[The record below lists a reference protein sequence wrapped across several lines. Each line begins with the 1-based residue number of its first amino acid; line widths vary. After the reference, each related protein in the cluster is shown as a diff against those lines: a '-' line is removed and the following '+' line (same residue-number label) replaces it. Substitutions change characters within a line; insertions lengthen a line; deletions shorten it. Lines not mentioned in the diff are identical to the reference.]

1 MEKILQP
8 THKQLRRIAAIRS
21 AEQIT
26 QMSVASIS
34 LLTSDFDEQIVR
46 MIIARIPTAEEQL
59 KGLNSIKKSF
69 DHLYLIEEDFDG
81 TYYTRDL
88 PTYFGELILD
98 LELGILVTAPSSPV
112 ETPTE
117 EATPADWIATGKC
130 INETLE
136 ISEYLMQD
144 LLCMMSTLSKER
156 IEMLNSMRNGMLKKL
171 TDELS
176 SCQARNKELESTVDR
191 LMAEIAQLKLE
202 EQESLEPSPYQKAMA
217 YENVIYYIA
226 SRPLKH
232 KREDLINMLEAL
244 LPKEMHAKLRND
256 IEEKVEA
263 RDAEKASKRRK
274 SKASARLTPQITA
287 QAGSTINIIDGTNIN
302 HAENVS
308 SK

>member
-26 QMSVASIS
+26 KMSVASIS
-34 LLTSDFDEQIVR
+34 LLTSDFEEQIVR

-98 LELGILVTAPSSPV
+98 LELGILVTAAPSPV
-112 ETPTE
+112 EAPTE
-117 EATPADWIATGKC
+117 ETTPADWITAAQS
-130 INETLE
+130 IRESLE
-136 ISEYLMQD
+136 YQHK
-144 LLCMMSTLSKER
+144 LLCDTLQTMETTSKEG
-156 IEMLNSMRNGMLKKL
+156 ITQLNSMRNGMLKKL
-171 TDELS
+171 TDELDA
-176 SCQARNKELESTVDR
+176 CKARNKELEALVDG
-191 LMAEIAQLKLE
+191 LKEEMAQLKLE

-274 SKASARLTPQITA
+274 SKASARIIA
-287 QAGSTINIIDGTNIN
+287 QSGSTVNIIDGTNIN
-302 HAENVS
+302 HADNVS

>member
-98 LELGILVTAPSSPV
+98 LELGILVTAAPSPV
-112 ETPTE
+112 EAPTE
-117 EATPADWIATGKC
+117 ETTPADWITAAQS
-130 INETLE
+130 IRESLE
-136 ISEYLMQD
+136 YQHK
-144 LLCMMSTLSKER
+144 LLCDTLQTMETTSKEG
-156 IEMLNSMRNGMLKKL
+156 ITQLNSMRNGMLKKL

-176 SCQARNKELESTVDR
+176 SCQARNKELESTVNG
-191 LMAEIAQLKLE
+191 LTEEIAQLKSQ
-202 EQESLEPSPYQKAMA
+202 EQQIAEPSPYQKAMA
-217 YENVIYYIA
+217 YENVVNYIA
-226 SRPLKH
+226 RRSSNS
-232 KREDLINMLEAL
+232 KREEFINMFEAL
-244 LPKEMHAKLRND
+244 LPKEMHAKLRDD
-256 IEEKVEA
+256 IDEKVEA
-263 RDAEKASKRRK
+263 IKAKKSSKRK
-274 SKASARLTPQITA
+274 SKTSARIIA
-287 QAGSTINIIDGTNIN
+287 QSGSTVNIIDGTNIN
-302 HAENVS
+302 HADNVS

>member
-26 QMSVASIS
+26 KMSVASIS
-34 LLTSDFDEQIVR
+34 LLTSDFEEQIVR

-117 EATPADWIATGKC
+117 EATPADWITAAQN
-130 INETLE
+130 IRESLE
-136 ISEYLMQD
+136 YQHK
-144 LLCMMSTLSKER
+144 LLCDTLQTMETTSKEG
-156 IEMLNSMRNGMLKKL
+156 ITQLNSMRNGMLKKL

-176 SCQARNKELESTVDR
+176 SCQARNQELESTVNG
-191 LMAEIAQLKLE
+191 LTEEIAQLKSQ
-202 EQESLEPSPYQKAMA
+202 EQQIAEPSPYQKAMA
-217 YENVIYYIA
+217 YENVVNYIA
-226 SRPLKH
+226 RRSSNS
-232 KREDLINMLEAL
+232 KREEFINMFEAL
-244 LPKEMHAKLRND
+244 LPKEMHAKLRDD
-256 IEEKVEA
+256 IDEKVEA
-263 RDAEKASKRRK
+263 IKAKKSSKRK
-274 SKASARLTPQITA
+274 SKTSARITPQITA
-287 QAGSTINIIDGTNIN
+287 QPGSTINIIDGTNIN

>member
-26 QMSVASIS
+26 KMSVASIS
-34 LLTSDFDEQIVR
+34 LLTSDFEEQIVR

-98 LELGILVTAPSSPV
+98 LELGILVTAAPSPV
-112 ETPTE
+112 EAPTE
-117 EATPADWIATGKC
+117 ETTPADWITAAQS
-130 INETLE
+130 IRESLE
-136 ISEYLMQD
+136 YQHK
-144 LLCMMSTLSKER
+144 LLCDTLQTMETTSKEG
-156 IEMLNSMRNGMLKKL
+156 ITQLNSMRNGMLKKL
-171 TDELS
+171 TDELDA
-176 SCQARNKELESTVDR
+176 CKARNKELEALVDG
-191 LMAEIAQLKLE
+191 LKEEMAQLKLE

-217 YENVIYYIA
+217 YENVVNYIA
-226 SRPLKH
+226 RRSSNN
-232 KREDLINMLEAL
+232 KREEFINMFEAL
-244 LPKEMHAKLRND
+244 LPKEMHAKLRDD

-263 RDAEKASKRRK
+263 IKAERASKRK

-302 HAENVS
+302 HADNVS

>member
-26 QMSVASIS
+26 KMSSQSIKV
-34 LLTSDFDEQIVR
+34 LTNDFEEQYVR
-46 MIIARIPTAEEQL
+46 MIIARMSTADEQL
-59 KGLNSIKKSF
+59 QGLNSIKKAFDSF
-69 DHLYLIEEDFDG
+69 YMIEDG
-81 TYYTRDL
+81 FVDSFYDRDL
-88 PTYFGELILD
+88 PAYFGELSLD

-112 ETPTE
+112 EPPTE
-117 EATPADWIATGKC
+117 EATPADWIKAAKSM
-130 INETLE
+130 NDELE
-136 ISEYLMQD
+136 FSDYQMRDI
-144 LLCMMSTLSKER
+144 LCTMSTLSKER
-156 IEMLNSMRNGMLKKL
+156 IEMLDSMRNGMLKKL
-171 TDELS
+171 TDELDA
-176 SCQARNKELESTVDR
+176 CKARNKELEALVDG
-191 LMAEIAQLKLE
+191 LKEEMAQLKLE

-274 SKASARLTPQITA
+274 SKASARIIA
-287 QAGSTINIIDGTNIN
+287 QSGSTVNIIDGTNIN
-302 HAENVS
+302 HAENVN

>member
-1 MEKILQP
+1 MNNVLQP
-8 THKQLRRIAAIRS
+8 TNKQLRRIAAIHS

-26 QMSVASIS
+26 KMSIASIS
-34 LLTSDFDEQIVR
+34 LLTNDFEEQIVR
-46 MIIARIPTAEEQL
+46 MIIARMSTADEQL
-59 KGLNSIKKSF
+59 KGLNSIKKAF
-69 DHLYLIEEDFDG
+69 DNLFLINEDFDG

-88 PTYFGELILD
+88 PAYFGELSLD

-112 ETPTE
+112 EPPTE
-117 EATPADWIATGKC
+117 EASPSDWIKAAKSM
-130 INETLE
+130 NDELE
-136 ISEYLMQD
+136 FSDYQMRDI
-144 LLCMMSTLSKER
+144 LCTMSTLSKER
-156 IEMLNSMRNGMLKKL
+156 IEMLDSMRNGMLKKL
-171 TDELS
+171 TDELEA
-176 SCQARNKELESTVDR
+176 CKARNKELESTVNG
-191 LMAEIAQLKLE
+191 LTEEMAQLKLE

-217 YENVIYYIA
+217 YENVIYYIV

-274 SKASARLTPQITA
+274 SKASARIIA
-287 QAGSTINIIDGTNIN
+287 QSGSTVNIIDGTNIN
-302 HAENVS
+302 HADNVS